1 MLRKGEWVIPESG
14 EAELPSPMLRKGVW
28 VIPESVEAE
37 LPEPH
42 VEEGGVG
49 DT

>member
-1 MLRKGEWVIPESG
+1 LRKGE
-14 EAELPSPMLRKGVW
+14 W

>member
-1 MLRKGEWVIPESG
+1 MLRKGE
-14 EAELPSPMLRKGVW
+14 W

-42 VEEGGVG
+42 VGEGEWLIPESVDAELPEPHVEEG
-49 DT
+49 